1 MGIYQ
6 EFEMLTLGNVPTVKI
21 EVPVSISTPFFPK
34 WAILLIGILVVVG
47 GVFFY
52 LWFQGNKDKT
62 KNVAEIERLKQ
73 EDLKKSEELK
83 RFGQKTS

>member
-21 EVPVSISTPFFPK
+21 EVPVSIPTPFFPE
-34 WAILLIGILVVVG
+34 WVFWLIGILVVVG
-47 GVFFY
+47 GVFIY
-52 LWFQGNKDKT
+52 LWLRGKKENT
-62 KNVAEIERLKQ
+62 KNVAEIEWLKQ